1 MAGISDDRLSE
12 IEVAYRAGLKSVN
25 ALAKEF
31 EIPESSLRRLAK
43 KKGWVQ
49 DAPGRKRRI
58 VADHFAG
65 LANGVANGE
74 VRQMQEDAAQ
84 ADIDDMQTGLD
95 IARNC
100 LSNLLEVSEDCKDP
114 RVIKTIIE
122 SNKLAI
128 ETIRKIRGLDA
139 PMDFSNMSDEEVA
152 ALARGMA
159 PK

>member
-1 MAGISDDRLSE
+1 MADWVAIEAEYRSTKRPVLQIAKQHGITE
-12 IEVAYRAGLKSVN
+12 GTIRARARKNGWNRDSSGLK
-25 ALAKEF
+25 
-31 EIPESSLRRLAK
+31 R
-43 KKGWVQ
+43 Q
-49 DAPGRKRRI
+49 I
-58 VADHFAG
+58 VADSMS
-65 LANGVANGE
+65 GVTKGVTTDTIRNNIE
-74 VRQMQEDAAQ
+74 SEAQ
-84 ADIDDMQTGLD
+84 TDIDDMQTGLD

-100 LSNLLEVSEDCKDP
+100 LTNLLAVSLDCQDP